1 MQAGAEEPAEPTAHS
16 QQPSDPSGWR
26 TWWPRPAELQKIGK
40 DPDYRFT
47 LANERTF
54 LAWIRTSLALLAG
67 GIAVVQLVPSFSI
80 PAGRHLLGIPLVLL
94 SIVLSVYSYQHWAS
108 SERAMRLRKS
118 LPPSPL
124 PPILGIAIAL
134 ISLLA
139 LVIIT
144 VSSNTK

>member
-1 MQAGAEEPAEPTAHS
+1 MRQVGE
-16 QQPSDPSGWR
+16 
-26 TWWPRPAELQKIGK
+26 

-67 GIAVVQLVPSFSI
+67 GIAVVQLVPSFSV

-94 SIVLSVYSYQHWAS
+94 SIVLSVYSYRHWAAA
-108 SERAMRLRKS
+108 ERSIRLRRP
-118 LPPSPL
+118 LPPSVL
-124 PPILGIAIAL
+124 PPLLGAATAV

-139 LVIIT
+139 LIIIA
-144 VSSNTK
+144 VSSGGK